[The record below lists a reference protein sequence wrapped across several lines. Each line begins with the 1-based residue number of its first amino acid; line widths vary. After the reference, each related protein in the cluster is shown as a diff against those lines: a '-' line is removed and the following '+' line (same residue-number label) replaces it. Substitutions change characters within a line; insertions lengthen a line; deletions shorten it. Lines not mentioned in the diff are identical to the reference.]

1 VDETIRVGGVALQ
14 RILVMRERV
23 TAMDLVMVVD
33 TMDIKVVKV
42 I

>member
-23 TAMDLVMVVD
+23 TVMDLVTVVD
-33 TMDIKVVKV
+33 MMDITAVKV
-42 I
+42 N

>member
-23 TAMDLVMVVD
+23 TVMDLVTVVD
-33 TMDIKVVKV
+33 MMDITAVKV

>member
-23 TAMDLVMVVD
+23 TVMDLVTVVD
-33 TMDIKVVKV
+33 MMDITDVKV
-42 I
+42 N